1 MAYPLSR
8 VFPVVPAFFLIS
20 GVGAAEFSRSELIG
34 RTPFFR
40 PVAGAPAGASTGA
53 YELRGFF
60 GRDGACEVSIRRT
73 DTGRSEWIRVGAK
86 ASAGGFFVESADVEA
101 GTAVL
106 VVAGRSIGLH
116 LARADSGS
124 SSGSTPLNYDIRRHK
139 RTGPESYD
147 DVTDGRETPFTR
159 ARDAG
164 LERLRAEH
172 PEYFTNINALNE
184 EQRRAA
190 ANAINEVTRR
200 ATAETEGVVSGS

>member
-8 VFPVVPAFFLIS
+8 VFPVVPALFLVL
-20 GVGAAEFSRSELIG
+20 GVRAAGFSRSELVV

-40 PVAGAPAGASTGA
+40 PVAGAPTGGSGGA

-60 GRDGACEVSIRRT
+60 GRAGGCEVSIRQS
-73 DTGRSEWIRVGAK
+73 DTGRSEWVRVGAN
-86 ASAGGFFVESADVEA
+86 ATGGGYFVESADVGA

-106 VVAGRSIGLH
+106 VVAGRRVALR
-116 LARADSGS
+116 LARAESGS
-124 SSGSTPLNYDIRRHK
+124 SSGSMPLNYDIRRHK
-139 RTGPESYD
+139 RTGPERYD
-147 DVTDGRETPFTR
+147 DVTDGQVTPFTR

-172 PEYFTNINALNE
+172 PEYFTNINALTE

-200 ATAETEGVVSGS
+200 AAAETAGEPSGS